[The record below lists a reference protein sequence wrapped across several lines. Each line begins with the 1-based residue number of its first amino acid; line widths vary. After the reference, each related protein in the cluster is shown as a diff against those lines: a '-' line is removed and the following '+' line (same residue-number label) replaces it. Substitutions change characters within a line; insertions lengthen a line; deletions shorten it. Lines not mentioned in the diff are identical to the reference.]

1 MQIKEINVSRPVCF
15 NIGQQYS
22 NDMDVAVK
30 DI

>member
-22 NDMDVAVK
+22 NDRLFFNK
-30 DI
+30 